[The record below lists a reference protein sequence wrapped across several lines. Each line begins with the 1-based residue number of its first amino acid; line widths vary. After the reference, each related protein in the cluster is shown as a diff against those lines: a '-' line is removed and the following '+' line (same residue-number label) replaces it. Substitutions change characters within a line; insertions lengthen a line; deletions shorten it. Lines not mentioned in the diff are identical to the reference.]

1 MKRLIAAIAIVLV
14 LGTLAF
20 LYRYE
25 IEKLKLV
32 GGSAF
37 SGAGVNGVACTEEA
51 KICPDGSAVGRTGP
65 NCSFAAC
72 PPPNAELTSA
82 STTIDF
88 VLPPGYSRNIVPSDD
103 SSYLASY
110 IQSTAASNTFATDT
124 ASTIDVHAYQI
135 PAGQTAS
142 QVMLAQTY
150 FDPSG
155 MTATSTTAF
164 KTITEGKNTFY
175 EILIGRF
182 EGQVQSAYY
191 LYEPNEVLRFDVT
204 EHGVQSWSDPSL
216 VPNTLPQHIA
226 LQQMLATLEVS
237 Q

>member
-1 MKRLIAAIAIVLV
+1 MKQFIAVVILVLV

-25 IEKLKLV
+25 IEKPKV
-32 GGSAF
+32 AGGNQSQANP
-37 SGAGVNGVACTEEA
+37 NGVACTEEA

-72 PPPNAELTSA
+72 PPPNAELTTA

-88 VLPPGYSRNIVPSDD
+88 VLPAGYVRHVVPSDD

-110 IQSTAASNTFATDT
+110 VQSIADSNMSATDT
-124 ASTIDVHAYQI
+124 VSTIDIHDYQI
-135 PAGQTAS
+135 PAGQSAS

-155 MTATSTTAF
+155 MTATSTSQF
-164 KTITEGKNTFY
+164 KTVVEGKNTFY

-191 LYEPNEVLRFDVT
+191 LYEPTSVLRFDIT
-204 EHGVQSWSDPSL
+204 ERGVQNWTDSNL
-216 VPNTLPQHIA
+216 NPNTLPQHIA
-226 LQQMLATLEVS
+226 LQQMLATLEIN